1 MAFDVFKVG
10 DTFKAEVKHNVTL
23 EDGTRQDIT
32 FTAIFERMEQT
43 EIQELNEAIR
53 HYRAVLLAIEDGREP
68 PSAAKGV
75 QSVDYVFI
83 ANRVLQG
90 WGDDMLYDEE
100 PWKFDEDSKRQVIQ
114 FPGMAQAIADAWTES
129 TAPETGKKSSSRPT
143 SGKSRGNGIGK

>member
-1 MAFDVFKVG
+1 MAFDFYEVG
-10 DTFKAEVKHNVTL
+10 DIFKAQVKHNVTL
-23 EDGTRQDIT
+23 RDGTRRDIT
-32 FTAIFERMEQT
+32 FTALFERMEQT

-90 WGDDMLYDEE
+90 WGDDMLYAEE
-100 PWKFDEDSKRQVIQ
+100 PWTFDEDSKRKVIQ
-114 FPGMAQAIADAWTES
+114 FPGMAEAICNTWKES
-129 TAPETGKKSSSRPT
+129 TAPETGKKPT
-143 SGKSRGNGIGK
+143 SGKLRGNGFDK

>member
-1 MAFDVFKVG
+1 MAFDFYEVG
-10 DTFKAEVKHNVTL
+10 DIFKAEVKHNVTL
-23 EDGTRQDIT
+23 KDGTRRDIT
-32 FTAIFERMEQT
+32 FTAFFERMEQT

-53 HYRAVLLAIEDGREP
+53 HYRAVVVAIEDGREP

-75 QSVDYVFI
+75 QSVDYVHI

-90 WGDDMLYDEE
+90 WDEDMLYDGK
-100 PWKFDEDSKRQVIQ
+100 PWEFDEDSKRKVIQ

-129 TAPETGKKSSSRPT
+129 TAPETGKKST

>member
-1 MAFDVFKVG
+1 MAFDFLKIG

-23 EDGTRQDIT
+23 KDGKREDIA
-32 FTAIFERMEQT
+32 FTAFFERMEQT

-75 QSVDYVFI
+75 QSVDYVHI

-90 WGDDMLYDEE
+90 WGEDMLYDEQ
-100 PWKFDEDSKRQVIQ
+100 PWTFDEDSKRQVIQ
-114 FPGMAQAIADAWTES
+114 FPGMAQAIVNAWTES
-129 TAPETGKKSSSRPT
+129 TAPETAKKPT
-143 SGKSRGNGIGK
+143 SGKLRGNGIGK

>member
-1 MAFDVFKVG
+1 MAFDFLKVG
-10 DTFKAEVKHNVTL
+10 DTFRAEVKHNVTL
-23 EDGTRQDIT
+23 QDGTRQNIT
-32 FTAIFERMEQT
+32 FTAFFERMEQT

-68 PSAAKGV
+68 PNAAEGV
-75 QSVDYVFI
+75 QSVDYVHI

-100 PWKFDEDSKRQVIQ
+100 PWTFDEDSKRKVIQ

-129 TAPETGKKSSSRPT
+129 TAPETAKKST

>member
-1 MAFDVFKVG
+1 MAFDFVKVG

-23 EDGTRQDIT
+23 ENGARQNIT

-75 QSVDYVFI
+75 QSVDYVDI
-83 ANRVLQG
+83 ANRVLRG
-90 WGDDMLYDEE
+90 WGDDMLYDEQ
-100 PWKFDEDSKRQVIQ
+100 PWEFDEDSKRQVIQ
-114 FPGMAQAIADAWTES
+114 FPGMAQAIVDAWTES
-129 TAPETGKKSSSRPT
+129 TAPETGKKPT
-143 SGKSRGNGIGK
+143 SGKLRGNGIGK

>member
-1 MAFDVFKVG
+1 MAFDFLKVG

-23 EDGTRQDIT
+23 QDGTRQNIT
-32 FTAIFERMEQT
+32 FTAFFERMEQT

-68 PSAAKGV
+68 PNAAKGV
-75 QSVDYVFI
+75 QSVDYVHI

-90 WGDDMLYDEE
+90 WGDDMLYGEE
-100 PWKFDEDSKRQVIQ
+100 PWTFDEDSKRKVIQ

-129 TAPETGKKSSSRPT
+129 TAPETAKKST
-143 SGKSRGNGIGK
+143 SKKLRGNGFDK

>member
-1 MAFDVFKVG
+1 MAFDFYEVG
-10 DTFKAEVKHNVTL
+10 DIFKAEVKHNVTL
-23 EDGTRQDIT
+23 EDGTRRDIT
-32 FTAIFERMEQT
+32 FTAFFERMEQT

-75 QSVDYVFI
+75 QSVDYVHI

-90 WGDDMLYDEE
+90 WGDDMLYDGE
-100 PWKFDEDSKRQVIQ
+100 PWTFDEDSKRKVVQ
-114 FPGMAQAIADAWTES
+114 FPGMAQAIADAWKES
-129 TAPETGKKSSSRPT
+129 TAPETGKKPT